1 MLARPR
7 VRRLTSPVDL
17 TRPRRPNPIPFSYP
31 GVKEENHPPD
41 LIALCNHCTMQSPHT
56 TQARRPFLTYPRGKR
71 KPALAPLSSCARRL
85 PISATLYPLRPPAY
99 RGEFITPT
107 THRPPPLPSPPTT
120 TLRSPLYP
128 GVNQETGYSE
138 LPLPPPPQRPP
149 TVPVYPVPARS
160 PAHLG
165 QPERARVHRS
175 PAPALIA

>member
-107 THRPPPLPSPPTT
+107 THRPPPFTISTNHHPALAALPGGKPRNRLLRTSATTPPHN
-120 TLRSPLYP
+120 
-128 GVNQETGYSE
+128 G
-138 LPLPPPPQRPP
+138 PLPFRFILSPRVRQRIWASPRGPESTGHQPPP
-149 TVPVYPVPARS
+149 
-160 PAHLG
+160 
-165 QPERARVHRS
+165 
-175 PAPALIA
+175 

>member
-107 THRPPPLPSPPTT
+107 THRPPFTISTNHHPALAALPGGKPRNRLLRTSATT
-120 TLRSPLYP
+120 
-128 GVNQETGYSE
+128 
-138 LPLPPPPQRPP
+138 PPQRPP